1 MRRMSQFLGKMF
13 VSARPFA
20 RERRGSVA
28 TIFALSLVPTLS
40 LLSVAIDFSN
50 ASSKRSSLSAA
61 ADSAALAGVSDS
73 VVKQTLTWTEQKEE
87 SLKAIR
93 IQFESLTTDLKTQ
106 GILQNASYEVTVN
119 NNVIQTKV
127 CYDAVVKTSVL
138 AIAGKSFLDVTGC
151 AEASSAPPV
160 YVSVYAFVDASGSMG
175 IGASTADQRLMNN
188 RLGCAFACHTLD
200 WKTPMFNP
208 DCENRG
214 GWDDGSKTTTCARKI
229 GAKTRFDVVRG
240 ALADVIDDAGTMSKM
255 PNQFRFAIYKFS
267 NTLTEVQAETTN
279 LGGAKAAVQ
288 RMEMDIA
295 GAGSNFREGMKAL
308 LPKIPTSGDGKTPST
323 PKVILL
329 IMTDGVEG
337 NVKEYRECRN
347 AWVNG
352 VWTRNIC
359 NYWGS
364 WNPDNVF
371 TVNEPGF
378 YWGSERSQAI
388 DSRIC
393 ESFKAKGVTVATLNT
408 EYVTPPGSGDARFR
422 QIQSMLRPVIRQTMA
437 NCASR
442 AEYAYYATTPGEI
455 QQATDMMFRSVME
468 KARIT
473 R

>member
-1 MRRMSQFLGKMF
+1 M
-13 VSARPFA
+13 
-20 RERRGSVA
+20 
-28 TIFALSLVPTLS
+28 
-40 LLSVAIDFSN
+40 
-50 ASSKRSSLSAA
+50 
-61 ADSAALAGVSDS
+61 
-73 VVKQTLTWTEQKEE
+73 KQTLTWNEQKEE
-87 SLKAIR
+87 SLKAIKL
-93 IQFESLTTDLKTQ
+93 QFEALTSDLKTE
-106 GILQNASYEVTVN
+106 GVLQNASYDVKIN

-127 CYDAVVKTSVL
+127 CFDAQVKTSVM
-138 AIAGKSFLDVTGC
+138 AVAGKSYIEVSGC

-175 IGASTADQRLMNN
+175 IGASTDDQRLMN
-188 RLGCAFACHTLD
+188 RKLGCAFACHTLD

-214 GWDDGSKTTTCARKI
+214 NWDDGSKTTTCARKI

-240 ALADVIDDAGTMSKM
+240 ALADVIDDAGAMAKM

-267 NTLTEVQAETTN
+267 NTLTEVQSETTN
-279 LGGAKAAVQ
+279 LGVAKAAVQ
-288 RMEMDIA
+288 SMEMDIA

-347 AWVNG
+347 AWLNG

-364 WNPDNVF
+364 WNPDNAF

-388 DSRIC
+388 DSKIC
-393 ESFKAKGVTVATLNT
+393 DNFKSKGVTVSTLNT
-408 EYVTPPGSGDARFR
+408 EYVTPPGSNDTRFQ

-437 NCASR
+437 KCASR
-442 AEYAYYATTPGEI
+442 EEYAYYATTPGEI
-455 QQATDMMFRSVME
+455 QRATDMMFRSVLE